1 MAPTAENYVANADI
15 SRSNV
20 IVFDITKDELY
31 RVSTFTDNPRYQGRL
46 KSFGGPRLMF
56 HYRWPAICVKVLNL
70 KVKPS
75 EQNFFEP
82 FYVKNYLFSDFF
94 SLLAFYF

>member
-31 RVSTFTDNPRYQGRL
+31 RVSTFIRAAL
-46 KSFGGPRLMF
+46 KSFGGPSGPRLMF
-56 HYRWPAICVKVLNL
+56 HYRWPPICVKVLNL

-75 EQNFFEP
+75 EQIFLI
-82 FYVKNYLFSDFF
+82 LFVTS
-94 SLLAFYF
+94 

>member
-56 HYRWPAICVKVLNL
+56 HYRWPIYMCKSVESKSKTLWT
-70 KVKPS
+70 S
-75 EQNFFEP
+75 FFWS
-82 FYVKNYLFSDFF
+82 FLCQKLTT
-94 SLLAFYF
+94 